1 MQTIVQLQE
10 NIEIRPNSIEVSE
23 ALANEYVKQQR
34 WEEAVNM
41 YQSLLSLYPATASLF
56 VNRIRLGATALAISS
71 ALVLA
76 KELIQPALIDFTLHP
91 TAFAQEL
98 SSTNYLSAQILV
110 LLAFPLFSTAAI
122 SIYKLL
128 SYTHDHRPAFW
139 AMVFS
144 VIGVGLS
151 MPSLG
156 IRAIVLPLI
165 ARLYLAGELNT
176 FSIYR
181 AMQAMPWSLI
191 LNLGS
196 YIFVLGIAIFCWV
209 ILRNNNF
216 PKLPAIL
223 FLAGWFAFL
232 AFVDGTSKLNM
243 ILTGTLIWIG
253 GIGLAI
259 SVWTQAPL
267 QFKPLTAPI
276 QKADS

>member
-1 MQTIVQLQE
+1 MQTIAQLEE
-10 NIEIRPNSIEVSE
+10 NVEIRPNSIEVNE

-34 WEEAVNM
+34 WEDAVKT

-56 VNRIRLGATALAISS
+56 VNRIRLGAAALAIS
-71 ALVLA
+71 AVLILA
-76 KELIQPALIDFTLHP
+76 KELIQPALIDFTFDP
-91 TAFAQEL
+91 MAFAQAL
-98 SSTNYLSAQILV
+98 SSTSYLVAQILV

-151 MPSLG
+151 MRSLG

-165 ARLYLAGELNT
+165 ARLYLAGELDT
-176 FSIYR
+176 FNIYS
-181 AMQAMPWSLI
+181 AMQAMPWFLI

-196 YIFVLGIAIFCWV
+196 YMVVLGIVIFCWV

-223 FLAGWFAFL
+223 FLAGWIAFL
-232 AFVDGTSKLNM
+232 VFADEASKLAM
-243 ILTGTLIWIG
+243 ILTGTLLFIG

-259 SVWTQAPL
+259 SVWRQAPL
-267 QFKPLTAPI
+267 QFKPVTAPA

>member
-1 MQTIVQLQE
+1 MQTLAQLE
-10 NIEIRPNSIEVSE
+10 ESIEIRPNSIEVNE

-34 WEEAVNM
+34 WEDAVKT

-71 ALVLA
+71 VLVLA
-76 KELIQPALIDFTLHP
+76 KELIQPALTDVTLRP
-91 TAFAQEL
+91 TAFAQAL
-98 SSTNYLSAQILV
+98 SSTSYLVAQILV

-156 IRAIVLPLI
+156 VRAIILPLMGQ
-165 ARLYLAGELNT
+165 LYLSGELDT
-176 FSIYR
+176 FNIYI

-191 LNLGS
+191 LNFGS

-216 PKLPAIL
+216 PKFPAII
-223 FLAGWFAFL
+223 FLAGWIAFL
-232 AFVDGTSKLNM
+232 AFADDASPLKM
-243 ILTGTLIWIG
+243 MFTGSLIWIG
-253 GIGLAI
+253 GSGLAI

-267 QFKPLTAPI
+267 LFKPVAAPI